1 MVDLLTGTI
10 RTATPILLAALGGL
24 ICERAGIFNIALE
37 GLMLFGAFFGIF
49 GVYLLGNPWLGV
61 GMAILITTLLA
72 FLFAVLIVRFH
83 SDPTITALGVNML
96 AEGITTFSMKFVFGD
111 QGSIHAA
118 QVVGLPK
125 VRIPLLE
132 DIPGIGPVLSG
143 YTPMVY
149 ISWILVAVCAF
160 LLYRT
165 SVGVNLRMVGE
176 NPKAAATAGIPVT
189 CYQVIAITVSGIF
202 CALAGAHLS
211 MGYVTMFTE
220 NMTAGRGFI
229 AYTAVVFG
237 KADPLM
243 VLLASLIFG
252 AAETFSYRA
261 QQFGNIPSSI
271 VMMMPY
277 VITIIALLV
286 RRADTKKR
294 RRPACRA
301 A

>member
-1 MVDLLTGTI
+1 MVDLLAGTI

-24 ICERAGIFNIALE
+24 ICEKAGIFNIALE

-61 GMAILITTLLA
+61 GMAILLTTVLA
-72 FLFAVLIVRFH
+72 FLFAVLIVKCH

-96 AEGITTFSMKFVFGD
+96 AEGITTFAMKFVFGD
-111 QGSIHAA
+111 QGSIYSER
-118 QVVGLPK
+118 VVGLPK
-125 VRIPLLE
+125 LNIPVLE
-132 DIPGIGPVLSG
+132 DIPGLGKVLSG
-143 YTPMVY
+143 HTPMVY
-149 ISWILVAVCAF
+149 ISWLLVIVCAF

-165 SVGVNLRMVGE
+165 SLGVNLRMVGE

-189 CYQVIAITVSGIF
+189 RYQILAITASGVF

-243 VLLASLIFG
+243 VLIASLIFG
-252 AAETFSYRA
+252 AAETVSYRA

-286 RRADTKKR
+286 RRGDR
-294 RRPACRA
+294 RRKRLPAPA
-301 A
+301 AT